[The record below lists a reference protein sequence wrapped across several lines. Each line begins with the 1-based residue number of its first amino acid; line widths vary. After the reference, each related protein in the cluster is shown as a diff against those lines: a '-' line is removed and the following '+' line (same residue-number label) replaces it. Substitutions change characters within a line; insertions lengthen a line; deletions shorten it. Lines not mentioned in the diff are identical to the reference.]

1 MNEGCTPSMGM
12 NLWGGSPLSEDSTLT
27 MLTIITTSRRQ
38 GQYREVMSEGSRSAK
53 RRADEQKLDI
63 RLSSRVE
70 WAHDHEGRESALHSK
85 SGGCVVTVHVL
96 IWGDLF
102 SERCS
107 ATGAGLRAKAKAL
120 EHPPYPKATHSMTCG
135 NARREW
141 TEVSSGHSSVE
152 GRSAIHAK
160 DQRNRTGQRLAVLDH
175 HDACVTR
182 EVRTG
187 V

>member
-1 MNEGCTPSMGM
+1 MGM
-12 NLWGGSPLSEDSTLT
+12 NLWGESPLSENSTLT

-38 GQYREVMSEGSRSAK
+38 RQSREGWSEGSLSAK
-53 RRADEQKLDI
+53 RRADEQKSDT
-63 RLSSRVE
+63 RPSSRVE
-70 WAHDHEGRESALHSK
+70 LAHDNEGHEFALHGK
-85 SGGCVVTVHVL
+85 SGGCGVTVHVL

-102 SERCS
+102 NERCG
-107 ATGAGLRAKAKAL
+107 AMGAGLRATAKAV
-120 EHPPYPKATHSMTCG
+120 EHPPYPKAKHSTMCG

-141 TEVSSGHSSVE
+141 TEVSSGHSSGE

-175 HDACVTR
+175 HAACVTR